1 MPTFRI
7 TGPDGSTYN
16 VTGPEGST
24 AEQALAR
31 VRAQQAAPK
40 PAAPKAAAPRAAQ
53 GDLSRG
59 QKEAQ
64 VRELVHRKMF
74 MPSFMAGMSPGDS
87 ALFAN
92 GATLGFADRLRGVT
106 EVAKNAIAAPFSSKI
121 DFDPRAA
128 YNRGFSGERKL
139 VSDVRKYGGATG
151 TLAEAA
157 GTAVPM
163 MAAGLPKVAEA
174 GAPMVVRALS
184 VAKSFVPTAV
194 TGALT
199 GVSESNDLT
208 NLNEVGGNALR
219 ETGNAVAGDM
229 LGRGLVRGGGAIL
242 RGITPTALSQSMKAR
257 GITPTIGDTIG
268 GRAKNFEGRL
278 TKMPIVGGAI
288 RDFQGKQYGQ
298 MLRAASDEVLAPIG
312 KVAPAVPPGRAMYAG
327 TKDLADE
334 AYRSAVSGISGP
346 VDAPLLAAI
355 NAPPSLTAPQRV
367 AYDDIINAEVM
378 PRIQSGHLAG
388 EDVQSLKEVL
398 DGAIDDYKKAA
409 GYRGLV
415 APLKKLREELLGFV
429 ERNSPDGGVAYRNA
443 RAAYGRAKVLQKA
456 VEASKTDG
464 IPTAHQLANAVRQ
477 NARKYNGDAY
487 ARGIAPLQ
495 GLSDEATQML
505 PTTIPDPG
513 TAGQLGLLNLLAH
526 PIRNGVPAL
535 AGAAASVPYT
545 APGNAALQALLV
557 RRPDLVRRL
566 GQQAP
571 QLAAPFGM
579 LGASTAING
588 GR

>member
-1 MPTFRI
+1 MDVR
-7 TGPDGSTYN
+7 GPDGKI
-16 VTGPEGST
+16 
-24 AEQALAR
+24 
-31 VRAQQAAPK
+31 VRFPDGTDAGK
-40 PAAPKAAAPRAAQ
+40 IDEVMSSIYTKPKAVPRA
-53 GDLSRG
+53 

-74 MPSFMAGMSPGDS
+74 MPSFMAGMSPGD
-87 ALFAN
+87 AGLFAN

-106 EVAKNAIAAPFSSKI
+106 EVAKNAIAAPFSDKV

-128 YNRGFSGERKL
+128 YNRGFSGERQL
-139 VSDVRKYGGATG
+139 IGDVRKNGGATG

-163 MAAGLPKVAEA
+163 MAAGLPKAAQA
-174 GAPMVVRALS
+174 GTPMAVRALS
-184 VAKSFVPTAV
+184 VAKSFIPTAV

-208 NLNEVGGNALR
+208 NLGDVGGNALR

-242 RGITPTALSQSMKAR
+242 RGVTPTALSQSMKAR
-257 GITPTIGDTIG
+257 GITPTIGDAFG
-268 GRAKNFEGRL
+268 GRAKNFESRL
-278 TKMPIVGGAI
+278 SKMPIVGGAI

-312 KVAPAVPPGRAMYAG
+312 KTAPPGPPGRAMYAG

-334 AYRSAVSGISGP
+334 AYRSAVSGISGT
-346 VDAPLLAAI
+346 VDEPLLAAVK
-355 NAPPSLTAPQRV
+355 APPSLTEPQRA
-367 AYDDIINAEVM
+367 AYDDLINAEVA
-378 PRIQSGHLAG
+378 PRIKEGGTLAG
-388 EDVQSLKEVL
+388 EDVQALKEIL
-398 DGAIDDYKKAA
+398 DDEIKAYARTPGYK
-409 GYRGLV
+409 GLIS
-415 APLKKLREELLGFV
+415 PLRKLREELMGFV
-429 ERNSPDGGVAYRNA
+429 ERNSPDGGAAYRAA
-443 RAAYGRAKVLQKA
+443 RSAYGRAKVLQRA

-464 IPTAHQLANAVRQ
+464 IPTALQLANAVKQ

-495 GLSDEATQML
+495 GLSDEAAQML
-505 PTTIPDPG
+505 PTSIPDPG

-526 PIRNGVPAL
+526 PIRNGVPAIG
-535 AGAAASVPYT
+535 GAVASLPYT
-545 APGNAALQALLV
+545 APGNAALQGLLIN
-557 RRPDLVRRL
+557 RPDLIRRL

-571 QLAAPFGM
+571 QLSAPFGM
-579 LGASTAING
+579 LGASTAVNG